1 MKTVTARKFYHSS
14 KLVDDLPTGDQLVV
28 TANGKPKFIVS
39 HVGSRPKMTRELA
52 ESLAID
58 AGTPQDFDTVAFLRS
73 LKK

>member
-1 MKTVTARKFYHSS
+1 MKTVTAREFYHSS

-28 TANGKPKFIVS
+28 TANGKAKFVVS

-52 ESLAID
+52 ESLCSD
-58 AGTPQDFDTVAFLRS
+58 WGTPPSFDSVAFLRS